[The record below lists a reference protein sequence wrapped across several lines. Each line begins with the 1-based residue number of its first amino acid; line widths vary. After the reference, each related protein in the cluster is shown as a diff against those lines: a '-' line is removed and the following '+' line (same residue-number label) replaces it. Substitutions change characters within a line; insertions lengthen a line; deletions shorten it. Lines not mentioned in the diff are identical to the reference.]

1 MTRILVVAAVIERED
16 RFLVTRRQDG
26 VHLAG
31 FWEFPGGKVA
41 DGESHTAALRREIHE
56 ELDVEVIVRDLI
68 LETSH
73 EYPERVVTLLFYRC
87 DLVGTPS
94 ALRPM
99 IGQEMAWVLR
109 SDLSSLNF
117 PPADDELIRRL
128 TDCRGRP

>member
-1 MTRILVVAAVIERED
+1 VTRILVVAAVIERED

-41 DGESHTAALRREIHE
+41 DGESHAAALRREIHE
-56 ELDVEVIVRDLI
+56 ELDVETVVRELV

-87 DLVGTPS
+87 DLIGTP
-94 ALRPM
+94 RPM
-99 IGQEMAWVLR
+99 MGQEMAWVARDELP
-109 SDLSSLNF
+109 SLSF

-128 TDCRGRP
+128 TDCRGGP

>member
-1 MTRILVVAAVIERED
+1 MTRVIVVAAVIERQD

-41 DGESHTAALRREIHE
+41 DGESHTEALCREIHE
-56 ELDVEVIVRDLI
+56 ELDVNIVVRNLV

-73 EYPERVVTLLFYRC
+73 EYTDRVVTLFFYRC
-87 DLVGTPS
+87 DLVGTP
-94 ALRPM
+94 RRM
-99 IGQEMAWVLR
+99 IGQEMTWVPR
-109 SDLSSLNF
+109 SELTSLTF

-128 TDCRGRP
+128 TDSRGGP

>member
-1 MTRILVVAAVIERED
+1 MTRILVVAAVIEQED

-31 FWEFPGGKVA
+31 LWEFPGGKVA

-56 ELDVEVIVRDLI
+56 ELDVEIVVRDLV

-73 EYPERVVTLLFYRC
+73 DYPERVVTLFFYRC
-87 DLVGTPS
+87 DLIGTP
-94 ALRPM
+94 RPM
-99 IGQEMAWVLR
+99 IGQEMAWVTRTELPT
-109 SDLSSLNF
+109 LNF

-128 TDCRGRP
+128 TDCRGERL

>member
-1 MTRILVVAAVIERED
+1 MTRILVVAAVIERDD

-31 FWEFPGGKVA
+31 FWEFPGGKIA
-41 DGESHTAALRREIHE
+41 DGESHSTALRREIQE
-56 ELDVEVIVRDLI
+56 ELDVEIVVRDLV

-73 EYPERVVTLLFYRC
+73 EYPERVMTLFFYRC
-87 DLVGTPS
+87 DLVGTP
-94 ALRPM
+94 RPM

-109 SDLSSLNF
+109 SDLPSLTF

-128 TDCRGRP
+128 TMP

>member
-1 MTRILVVAAVIERED
+1 VTRLVVVAAVIERDD

-41 DGESHTAALRREIHE
+41 DGESHAAALRREIQE
-56 ELDVEVIVRDLI
+56 ELDVDVVVRDRL

-73 EYPERVVTLLFYRC
+73 QYPERIVELFFYRC
-87 DLVGTPS
+87 DLLGTP
-94 ALRPM
+94 RPL
-99 IGQEMAWVLR
+99 IGQEMAWVARRELP
-109 SDLSSLNF
+109 SLNF

-128 TDCRGRP
+128 MAI

>member
-1 MTRILVVAAVIERED
+1 VTRVRVVAAVIEREN

-41 DGESHTAALRREIHE
+41 DGESHAEALRREMHE
-56 ELDVEVIVRDLI
+56 ELDVNIVVGNLV

-73 EYPERVVTLLFYRC
+73 DYPDRVVTLFFYRC
-87 DLVGTPS
+87 DLIGAP
-94 ALRPM
+94 RPM
-99 IGQEMAWVLR
+99 IGQEMSWVAR
-109 SDLSSLNF
+109 ADLPSLNF

-128 TDCRGRP
+128 AGS

>member
-1 MTRILVVAAVIERED
+1 MTRILVVAAVVERDD

-31 FWEFPGGKVA
+31 FWEFPGGKIA

-56 ELDVEVIVRDLI
+56 ELDVEIVVRDLV

-73 EYPERVVTLLFYRC
+73 EYPERVVTLFFYRC
-87 DLVGTPS
+87 DLIGTP
-94 ALRPM
+94 RPM
-99 IGQEMAWVLR
+99 IGQEMAWVTRTELPT
-109 SDLSSLNF
+109 LNF

-128 TDCRGRP
+128 TN

>member
-1 MTRILVVAAVIERED
+1 MTRILVVAAVIEQEN

-41 DGESHTAALRREIHE
+41 DGESHTVALSREIHE
-56 ELDVEVIVRDLI
+56 ELNVEIVVRDLV

-73 EYPERVVTLLFYRC
+73 DYPERVVTLFFYRC
-87 DLVGTPS
+87 DLIGTP
-94 ALRPM
+94 RPM
-99 IGQEMAWVLR
+99 VGQEMAWVTRTELPT
-109 SDLSSLNF
+109 LNF

-128 TDCRGRP
+128 TDCRRTL